1 MDDAGGGGGRL
12 AVGVHMGHDIVADF
26 LLPRGGAVVVNVG
39 DVGFQLRHLLG
50 GDGEAQIV
58 LRPGQ
63 SHPQAAPGLD
73 AHIGG
78 EQVQHELGG
87 VPGRQGGFITVF
99 GHNKV
104 TIPIGLCPMGAL
116 SD

>member
-1 MDDAGGGGGRL
+1 M
-12 AVGVHMGHDIVADF
+12 ADF
-26 LLPRGGAVVVNVG
+26 LFPLGGHLVI
-39 DVGFQLRHLLG
+39 DVGEVGLQLRHLLG

-63 SHPQAAPGLD
+63 SHPQAALGLD

-87 VPGRQGGFITVF
+87 VSGRQRGLITVF
-99 GHNKV
+99 GHNRKPFF
-104 TIPIGLCPMGAL
+104 ILL
-116 SD
+116 